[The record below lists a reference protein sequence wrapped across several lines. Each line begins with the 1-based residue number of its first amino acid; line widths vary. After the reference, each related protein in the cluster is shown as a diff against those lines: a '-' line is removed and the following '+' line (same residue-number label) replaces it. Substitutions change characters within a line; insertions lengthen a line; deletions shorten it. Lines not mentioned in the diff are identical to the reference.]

1 MPRCHAAALAQRS
14 SHGAPSREERAQRQE
29 VVERVVDQCAL
40 LVSPG
45 LRARA
50 RVRLGRAHLSPAHL
64 RGVRRQRRLE
74 APGRLVRVRVRARAR
89 AKVRV
94 RVRVRVRA

>member
-1 MPRCHAAALAQRS
+1 M
-14 SHGAPSREERAQRQE
+14 
-29 VVERVVDQCAL
+29 
-40 LVSPG
+40 
-45 LRARA
+45 
-50 RVRLGRAHLSPAHL
+50 RLGRAHLSPAHL

-94 RVRVRVRA
+94 RVRVRVKVRVRVRVRAKVRVRVADRSGRSNPPST